1 MVKVGNVDISRLKA
15 AVSHSRRRLEP
26 YRVRRLAALREYVG
40 RNYSD
45 QGAADR
51 VPVNFI
57 ELAIN
62 IYSRQ
67 LASRRPAI
75 TIGTRQREL
84 RIFSKEFELATNHLL
99 GEMNFEQTLRQ
110 ATVDALFS
118 MGIVKV
124 GVSEPS
130 QPIRGFLTRS
140 GQPYA
145 ECVGLDDWVHDM
157 NAQHMTEC
165 AFMGN
170 RFRLP
175 LHQVKESDLYEDTDK
190 IQAVRRSRSNETG
203 DPKSFSL
210 GNETSFDK
218 DEAYEYA
225 ELWEM
230 WLPQEG
236 KILTF
241 AADDTGAPHHLIR
254 QVEYNGPIEGPYH
267 FLQFSDVP
275 GNTMPL
281 APVATLIDMHELS
294 NTLFRKLGRQAE
306 RQKDIVGFR
315 GSAEGDAKNLQN
327 AADGEMIRLDDPDAI
342 KTYKF
347 GGIDQQTLGF
357 MLQTKSL
364 FTYLG
369 GNLDALGGLG
379 TQSDTVGQDKLISQS
394 ASNRVADMQSQVIS
408 FVKETVTAIAQ
419 HLFEDRFVKMELEKS
434 VGKNGS
440 IKVPFVYEGSKAE
453 GEFVNFSID
462 VQPHSLQQSTPG
474 MKLQAL
480 TQVMGQ
486 FINPLMPMM
495 QQQGLALDV
504 RKLISMLGEYTQ
516 LPDLG
521 QMVVDSKQGVPIGT
535 EKDEAANKS
544 VHKRT
549 ESVRVNKPGG
559 TRQGQDE
566 MMSRLL
572 LTGRGVQ
579 DSEAASIMRP
589 AE

>member
-1 MVKVGNVDISRLKA
+1 MVKVGNIDISRLKS

-84 RIFSKEFELATNHLL
+84 RIFSKEFELAVNHLL
-99 GEMNFEQTLRQ
+99 GEMNFEQTLRA
-110 ATVDALFS
+110 ATIDALFS

-124 GVSEPS
+124 GVSEPD

-145 ECVGLDDWVHDM
+145 ENVGLDDWVHDM

-175 LHQVKESDLYEDTDK
+175 LHAVKESDLYENTDK

-230 WLPQEG
+230 WMPQEG

-241 AADDTGAPHHLIR
+241 AADDSGAPHDLIR
-254 QVEYNGPIEGPYH
+254 QVDYNGPIEGPYH

-369 GNLDALGGLG
+369 GNLDSLGGLG
-379 TQSDTVGQDKLISQS
+379 SQSDTVGQDKLISQS
-394 ASNRVADMQSQVIS
+394 ASNRVADMQSQVIG
-408 FVKETVTAIAQ
+408 FVKETVEAISQ
-419 HLFEDRFVKMELEKS
+419 HLFEDRFVKLELEKS

-453 GEFVNFSID
+453 GEFVNFTID

-480 TQVMGQ
+480 TQIMGQ

-516 LPDLG
+516 LQDLG
-521 QMVVDSKQGVPIGT
+521 QMVIDAKQGTPVGT
-535 EKDEAANKS
+535 EKDQAASKS
-544 VHKRT
+544 VNKRT
-549 ESVRVNKPGG
+549 ESVRINKPGA

-572 LTGRGVQ
+572 LTGKGVQ
-579 DSEAASIMRP
+579 DSEAASIMRSP
-589 AE
+589 E